1 MNIFYALLGLSIPL
15 GAAITYLLS
24 DRLPW
29 PRRTPAPKGPAATAE
44 STTARETSSSQQ
56 AAWLAN
62 WMDNVEGQISR
73 HAFETD
79 EFAEELAGAS
89 ADDPTAILGTAAAM
103 LVANRRLQADLATA
117 HSELQKQRQK
127 FDALQAE
134 SRVDSLTGL
143 VNRRGFDE
151 ELTRRFDQW
160 RRHRVPVSLLLVE
173 IDNFREFIKCH
184 GQETSDA
191 AVKWVASLHGRT
203 LRQMDIAA
211 HSGDGQFAVI
221 LPGTKLADAVSV
233 AERLRATIA
242 SRPLRRAEEEIP
254 LTVSVG
260 AAATSPG
267 EDQVGLFLR
276 ADEALHKAKAEGRNH
291 AFLHNGDTAA
301 IEIDEN
307 LVRYS
312 FDSIQYAA
320 PYQPGASM
328 PAASTFRPLR
338 SNDISA
344 KGISLIC
351 DAPPSCEAFVVR
363 LGTGTKAKYMVAKIA
378 NVTAVAND
386 DVTQYRVGCAF
397 VGLFS
402 PDDEEVSD
410 VAEAMSVAEP
420 VAC

>member
-1 MNIFYALLGLSIPL
+1 MTIFYAVLVLSIPL
-15 GAAITYLLS
+15 VGVITYVLS

-29 PRRTPAPKGPAATAE
+29 LRRAVVPKRAVATTE
-44 STTARETSSSQQ
+44 TATERDVRSSQQ
-56 AAWLAN
+56 AAWLTN
-62 WMDNVEGQISR
+62 WMDNVESQISR

-134 SRVDSLTGL
+134 SRIDALTGL

-151 ELTRRFDQW
+151 ELARRFDQW

-173 IDNFREFIKCH
+173 IDGFREFVKCH
-184 GQETSDA
+184 GQATSEA
-191 AVKWVASLHGRT
+191 AAKWVATLHGRT

-211 HSGDGQFAVI
+211 HCGDGQFAVI
-221 LPGTKLADAVSV
+221 LPGTKLADAISV

-242 SRPLRRAEEEIP
+242 SRPLRRQEEEIA

-260 AAATSPG
+260 AAATAPG

-291 AFLHNGDTAA
+291 AFLHNGETAA

-320 PYQPGASM
+320 PYQPGANM
-328 PAASTFRPLR
+328 PAASAFRPLR

-378 NVTAVAND
+378 NVTAVANAD
-386 DVTQYRVGCAF
+386 ATQYRVGCAF

-402 PDDEEVSD
+402 PADEMIGNIAPAIS
-410 VAEAMSVAEP
+410 VAEA